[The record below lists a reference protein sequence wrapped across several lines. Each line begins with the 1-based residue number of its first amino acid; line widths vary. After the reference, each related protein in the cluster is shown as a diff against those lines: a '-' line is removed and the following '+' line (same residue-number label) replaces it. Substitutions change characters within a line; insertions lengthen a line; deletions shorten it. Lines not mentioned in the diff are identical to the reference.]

1 VRVTRTY
8 PLWALFVAV
17 AVACALLARRRRVGV
32 VRLLAAWVLSSV
44 LLWLG
49 AGSLGFLGG
58 ALEAA
63 LARARVIRESS
74 DMAGFSIGA
83 PLGAILGA
91 LLGIALADRALRKAW
106 PRWPALA
113 FAAATLVAAAA
124 LVLFIL
130 QGLAQTEQQ
139 AGKSV
144 LVVFPLLGAAPVLG
158 WLVGTR
164 Q

>member
-1 VRVTRTY
+1 VTRTY
-8 PLWALFVAV
+8 PLWALFGAV
-17 AVACALLARRRRVGV
+17 AVACALLARRRRVDV

-63 LARARVIRESS
+63 LASVRVIRESS
-74 DMAGFSIGA
+74 DMVGFSIGA
-83 PLGAILGA
+83 PLGAVVGA
-91 LLGIALADRALRKAW
+91 LLGIALADRGLRKAW

-113 FAAATLVAAAA
+113 LAAVSLAATGA

-130 QGLAQTEQQ
+130 QGLAHTEQQ

-158 WLVGTR
+158 WLIR
-164 Q
+164 SRP